1 MVCESGTGFLLR
13 FIICTEA
20 STVYQESTKENHSN
34 PSKVVISS
42 LYGFYNKGYCVA
54 LDNYYT
60 SPEIAK

>member
-1 MVCESGTGFLLR
+1 MVCESGTGYLLR
-13 FIICTEA
+13 FIICTGA
-20 STVYQESTKENHSN
+20 SAVYQEPTKENHSN

-42 LYGFYNKGYCVA
+42 LYKGYCVA

>member
-20 STVYQESTKENHSN
+20 STVYQEPTKENHSN
-34 PSKVVISS
+34 PSKVVISL
-42 LYGFYNKGYCVA
+42 LYGFYNKGYYVA